1 MKYIMIPAL
10 CLLTGVASANECKY
24 TTDVDTSFEGV
35 ISKSQNYDKKTYP
48 YIDDTRKC
56 VVSMD
61 VQINDN
67 WHPTSGTYVFGP
79 DTSENDACKNAEL
92 SAKESI
98 LRTTVPEKLKKT
110 MEQKCKVGMTDI
122 TGDKVE
128 PPAPKASPTI
138 PVQQAPVDAPIPPMP
153 PVMAYN
159 NPYLLGDILPVCEI
173 VNMVVWIDGREQLAW
188 KEICQ

>member
-1 MKYIMIPAL
+1 MIPAL

-122 TGDKVE
+122 TGDKAE

>member
-128 PPAPKASPTI
+128 PPAPKASPAI